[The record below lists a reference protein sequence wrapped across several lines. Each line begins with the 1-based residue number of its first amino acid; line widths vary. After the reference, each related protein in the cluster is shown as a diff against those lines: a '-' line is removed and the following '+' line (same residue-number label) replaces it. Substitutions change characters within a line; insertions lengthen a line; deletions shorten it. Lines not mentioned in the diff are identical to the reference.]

1 MKRMFILGITLSLL
15 LSLTACASKQANT
28 NELAPQTQEVTQ
40 ELSQEGKQ
48 KPAPEAKKE
57 ATQEASKSA
66 SQEASQEPSQKASQE
81 GKANIAVSTG
91 GYPLTIR
98 DYFGTETILEKPP
111 ERVAV
116 VSGTPLNIWYDLGG
130 KSICTSDISA
140 NLKLD
145 PQYEKELRALPVVGA
160 VYSLD
165 LEGLIAQ
172 NPDLIITQAGVQST
186 ATKSLRDMDIPVVA
200 TQPRSFE
207 DLIATYRAFGRILQV
222 DDLAEKKIDTLTK
235 ERQHYIDQAPSEGKR
250 IAILYL
256 TANTLSVKLNT
267 SIAGD
272 IAKSLKAQNIA
283 ANLPPE
289 TIGSENTPLDIE
301 YLVEQNPE
309 LILVT
314 SMIGSNSL
322 AQDTMKKLFADNQ
335 AWQSVE
341 AVAEGRVYYLPQ
353 EYFLYNA
360 GPYYLEAVRYMA
372 CTLYPEVFGEV
383 TDWYDK

>member
-15 LSLTACASKQANT
+15 LNLTACASKKANT
-28 NELAPQTQEVTQ
+28 NELAHQTQIVTQ
-40 ELSQEGKQ
+40 ELSPEASQ
-48 KPAPEAKKE
+48 KPASGAKEE
-57 ATQEASKSA
+57 ATQKTSEAA
-66 SQEASQEPSQKASQE
+66 SQEAKQEAK
-81 GKANIAVSTG
+81 GNISVSTG

-98 DYFGTETILEKPP
+98 DYLGTETILEKPP

-130 KSICTSDISA
+130 KSICTSNISA

-160 VYSLD
+160 VYALD
-165 LEGLIAQ
+165 LEAVIGQ

-235 ERQHYIDQAPSEGKR
+235 ERQHFIDQAPSEGKR

-256 TANTLSVKLNT
+256 TSNTLAVKLNT

-283 ANLPPE
+283 ADLAPE

-301 YLVEQNPE
+301 YLVEQNPD

-322 AQDTMKKLFADNQ
+322 AQDTMKTLFADNQ

-341 AVAEGRVYYLPQ
+341 AVAKGRVYYLPQ

-383 TDWYDK
+383 ADWYGK